1 MDIQIDTREKQRA
14 IRKIVKT
21 FDDHGV
27 KYFSSKLLVGDYMSL
42 DNPRLII
49 DRKQSLQELCGNV
62 CQQHERFR
70 AEIIRANEAG
80 IKLVFLC
87 EHGKGIEKL
96 DDVLW
101 WENPRAKKRV
111 KKNGVWVEQEQKVM
125 HGDVLYKILCTMQ
138 RKYGVEFLFCNK
150 KDTGKQI
157 MEILSNGQ
165 RDN

>member
-1 MDIQIDTREKQRA
+1 
-14 IRKIVKT
+14 
-21 FDDHGV
+21 
-27 KYFSSKLLVGDYMSL
+27 
-42 DNPRLII
+42 
-49 DRKQSLQELCGNV
+49 V

-111 KKNGVWVEQEQKVM
+111 NKNGIWIEQEQKVM
-125 HGDVLYKILCTMQ
+125 HGDTLYKILCTMQ
-138 RKYGVEFLFCNK
+138 RKYGVEFLFCDK
-150 KDTGKQI
+150 KNTGKRI
-157 MEILSNGQ
+157 MEILSDGQ
-165 RDN
+165 RNN